1 MQKNQ
6 EKLTQSHQVLK
17 ERLQKLKAK
26 NKSHVA
32 LKKRMQT
39 KIKILE
45 QKVNDDVRVNMAKKG
60 TKMNKK
66 GTANAYRSDDEVYD
80 QLQT

>member
-1 MQKNQ
+1 M
-6 EKLTQSHQVLK
+6 LK

-45 QKVNDDVRVNMAKKG
+45 QKVNDDVRDSMGKKG
-60 TKMNKK
+60 PKQGKK

-80 QLQT
+80 QL